1 MKIEEYRRRI
11 MDPLI
16 VEISITAP
24 LNLIWLAWVDSNRIT
39 TWFAPEAN
47 IELWVGGAFELFFDP
62 PNHEKESTIGCVFIA
77 IEEKKRLVFTWKGP
91 SKFAKVMNNPSSLTS
106 IEVIFREMNGTTHL
120 TVKHRGWSDGE
131 TWTRARNWH
140 LTAWKAVLKSLK
152 SAIDSGED
160 LLWCLSEE
168 NDG

>member
-1 MKIEEYRRRI
+1 
-11 MDPLI
+11 MDTLI

-39 TWFAPEAN
+39 TWFAPEATV
-47 IELWVGGAFELFFDP
+47 EPWVGGAFELFFDP
-62 PNHEKESTIGCVFIA
+62 SNHEKESTIGCVFTS

-91 SKFAKVMNNPSSLTS
+91 SKFAQVMNNPSSLTS
-106 IEVIFREMNGTTHL
+106 VEVLFRETNGTTHL

-131 TWTRARNWH
+131 TWTRARKWH
-140 LTAWKAVLKSLK
+140 QSAWKTVLNALK
-152 SAIDSGED
+152 SAIDSRKD
-160 LLWCLSEE
+160 RLWSLSKE

>member
-1 MKIEEYRRRI
+1 

-16 VEISITAP
+16 VEISIAAP
-24 LNLIWLAWVDSNRIT
+24 LNLIWLAWIDSNRIT
-39 TWFAPEAN
+39 TWFAPETN
-47 IELWVGGAFELFFDP
+47 IEPWIGGAFELFFVP
-62 PNHEKESTIGCVFIA
+62 SNHEKESTIGCVIIS

-91 SKFAKVMNNPSSLTS
+91 SQFAKVMNNPSSLTS
-106 IEVIFREMNGTTHL
+106 VEVIFREKNRTTHL

-140 LTAWKAVLKSLK
+140 LIAWKAVLSALK

-160 LLWCLSEE
+160 LLWYLSEE